1 MSRVNTV
8 RKITF
13 EICSGWAGADLRS
26 EHTYINSKDAR
37 AFFEGLLNA
46 YVCREGSFPR
56 ETEQRSAS
64 RLGIGKEPVEKCQ
77 GCSRAGARGPMLL
90 SRRKGWTKMGM
101 SECHR
106 EGLYMI
112 TKIVSGNVVE
122 RRKCKITRRPAK
134 RGGRIRGN
142 SSEKKVVGNKEY
154 AKLQM
159 ARAINCNMVPGDL
172 MLTAKFDPEGL
183 EAIGGTYEGAKK
195 AGRKFIDRLTYRI
208 RKMGMV
214 CKWFLVPSEIDGET
228 GQIVRPHVHIII
240 SGAAF
245 TMRERKLCLGE
256 EPVDS
261 IWGLGNVDVQFLRHQ
276 DDYYPL
282 AAYLVN
288 QSRGVPDEKKWSC
301 SRNME
306 KPKVTREIVTSGGQL
321 RIPAGATELPGT
333 RYDPENGQNF
343 VRYIPKRK
351 DPRRK
356 VGGHKEMALAMEDD
370 GPGGGDSG
378 L

>member
-1 MSRVNTV
+1 
-8 RKITF
+8 
-13 EICSGWAGADLRS
+13 
-26 EHTYINSKDAR
+26 
-37 AFFEGLLNA
+37 
-46 YVCREGSFPR
+46 
-56 ETEQRSAS
+56 
-64 RLGIGKEPVEKCQ
+64 
-77 GCSRAGARGPMLL
+77 
-90 SRRKGWTKMGM
+90 MG
-101 SECHR
+101 
-106 EGLYMI
+106 GLYMI

-154 AKLQM
+154 AKLQL

-195 AGRKFIDRLTYRI
+195 AGRKFIDRLAYRI

-228 GQIVRPHVHIII
+228 GELVRPHVHIII

-245 TMRERKLCLGE
+245 NMRERKLCLGE

-288 QSRGVPDEKKWSC
+288 QARGVPDEKKWSC
-301 SRNME
+301 SRNMA

>member
-1 MSRVNTV
+1 
-8 RKITF
+8 
-13 EICSGWAGADLRS
+13 
-26 EHTYINSKDAR
+26 
-37 AFFEGLLNA
+37 
-46 YVCREGSFPR
+46 
-56 ETEQRSAS
+56 
-64 RLGIGKEPVEKCQ
+64 
-77 GCSRAGARGPMLL
+77 
-90 SRRKGWTKMGM
+90 MGM
-101 SECHR
+101 SERHR

-154 AKLQM
+154 AKLQL

-172 MLTAKFDPEGL
+172 LLTAKFDPEGL

-195 AGRKFIDRLTYRI
+195 AGRKFIDRLAYRI

-228 GQIVRPHVHIII
+228 GELVRPHVHIII

-288 QSRGVPDEKKWSC
+288 QARGVPDEKKWSC
-301 SRNME
+301 SRNMA

>member
-1 MSRVNTV
+1 MSRANTV
-8 RKITF
+8 GKITF

-56 ETEQRSAS
+56 ETERWSAS
-64 RLGIGKEPVEKCQ
+64 RPGIGKEPVEKCQ
-77 GCSRAGARGPMLL
+77 GCSRAGARVPMLL

-101 SECHR
+101 SERHR

-154 AKLQM
+154 AKLQL

-195 AGRKFIDRLTYRI
+195 AGRKFIDRLAYRI

-228 GQIVRPHVHIII
+228 GELVRPHVHIII

-288 QSRGVPDEKKWSC
+288 QARGVPDEKKWSC
-301 SRNME
+301 SRNMV

-321 RIPAGATELPGT
+321 RVPAGAVELPGT

-356 VGGHKEMALAMEDD
+356 VGGHKEMAVALSDD
-370 GPGGGDSG
+370 DGGGDYG
-378 L
+378 V

>member
-1 MSRVNTV
+1 
-8 RKITF
+8 
-13 EICSGWAGADLRS
+13 
-26 EHTYINSKDAR
+26 
-37 AFFEGLLNA
+37 
-46 YVCREGSFPR
+46 
-56 ETEQRSAS
+56 
-64 RLGIGKEPVEKCQ
+64 
-77 GCSRAGARGPMLL
+77 
-90 SRRKGWTKMGM
+90 
-101 SECHR
+101 
-106 EGLYMI
+106 MI
-112 TKIVSGNVVE
+112 TRIVSGNVVE
-122 RRKCKITRRPAK
+122 RRKTKITRRPAK

-154 AKLQM
+154 AKLQL

-172 MLTAKFDPEGL
+172 LLTAKFDPEGL
-183 EAIGGTYEGAKK
+183 EAIGGTYDGAKK
-195 AGRKFIDRLTYRI
+195 AGRKFIDRLAYRI

-228 GQIVRPHVHIII
+228 GELVRPYVHIII

-256 EPVDS
+256 ELVDD

-288 QSRGVPDEKKWSC
+288 QARGVPDEKKWSC

-321 RIPAGATELPGT
+321 RIPAGAIELQGT
-333 RYDPENGQNF
+333 RYDPERNQNF
-343 VRYIPKRK
+343 VRYIPKRT

-356 VGGHKEMALAMEDD
+356 VGGHKEMALALSGDED
-370 GPGGGDSG
+370 GGGGDIG